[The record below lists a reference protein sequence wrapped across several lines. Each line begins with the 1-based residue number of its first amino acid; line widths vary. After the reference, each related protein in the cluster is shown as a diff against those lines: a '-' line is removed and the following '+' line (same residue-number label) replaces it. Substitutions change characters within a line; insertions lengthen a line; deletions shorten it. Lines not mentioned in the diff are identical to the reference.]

1 MQLLRSVTLGQYVP
15 GDSVVHRLDPRARL
29 GVLLIG
35 MVTIF
40 ACHHLL
46 AVALVG
52 FGAVAAAA
60 LAGISV
66 RWFLSGLRT
75 VALLV
80 AVTLIAN
87 MLFGR
92 TDGPTVVVGGL
103 TVSLEALQHGL
114 LMSVRLISLFL
125 LTSLFTLTT
134 SPIRLTDALES
145 VLSPLRLIGVRTS
158 DISMMVSI
166 ALRFIPTLVD
176 TTERIMKAQ
185 LSRGAR
191 FNEGSLVSRS
201 RAMIPVLVPL
211 FVQAFHAADVLA
223 EAMEAR
229 CYRGGVG
236 RTRLVTL
243 RCGLSD
249 LTAVALCGALALALC
264 TVDARPWPMWL

>member
-1 MQLLRSVTLGQYVP
+1 MQLLHSVTLGQFVP

-29 GVLLIG
+29 GVLIIG
-35 MVTIF
+35 MVAIF
-40 ACHHLL
+40 SCHHLFS
-46 AVALVG
+46 VALVG
-52 FGAVAAAA
+52 MAAVAAAA

-80 AVTLIAN
+80 AVTLVAN
-87 MLFGR
+87 VMFGR
-92 TDGPTVVVGGL
+92 ADGPTVAVGGFA
-103 TVSLEALQHGL
+103 VSSEAMRHGL
-114 LMSVRLISLFL
+114 LMSLRLVSLFL

-145 VLSPLRLIGVRTS
+145 VLSPLRLVGVRTS
-158 DISMMVSI
+158 DLSMMVSI
-166 ALRFIPTLVD
+166 ALRFIPTLID

-191 FNEGSLVSRS
+191 FNEGSLMSRS

-229 CYRGGVG
+229 CYRGGQG

-243 RCGLSD
+243 RCGLGD
-249 LTAVALCGALALALC
+249 LAAVSLCGLLALSLGAL
-264 TVDARPWPMWL
+264 DAQAWPVWL

>member
-1 MQLLRSVTLGQYVP
+1 MQLLRSVTLGQFVP

-40 ACHHLL
+40 SCHHLL
-46 AVALVG
+46 AVAMVG
-52 FGAVAAAA
+52 CGATAVAAI
-60 LAGISV
+60 AGISV

-80 AVTLIAN
+80 AITLVAN
-87 MLFGR
+87 VLFGR
-92 TDGPTVVVGGL
+92 ADGPTATVGGFA
-103 TVSLEALQHGL
+103 VSMEALRHGL
-114 LMSVRLISLFL
+114 LMSARLISLFL

-145 VLSPLRLIGVRTS
+145 VLSPLRLVGIRTS
-158 DISMMVSI
+158 DLSMMVSI

-191 FNEGSLVSRS
+191 FNEGSLASRS

-243 RCGLSD
+243 RCGPAD
-249 LTAVALCGALALALC
+249 LGAVALCGAVALALC
-264 TVDARPWPMWL
+264 LVDAQPWPVWV